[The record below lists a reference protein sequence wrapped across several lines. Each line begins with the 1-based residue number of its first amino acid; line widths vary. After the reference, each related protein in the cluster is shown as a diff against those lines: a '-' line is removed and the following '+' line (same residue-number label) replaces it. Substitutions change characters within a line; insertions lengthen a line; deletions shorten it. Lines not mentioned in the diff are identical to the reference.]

1 MEPSDT
7 KSAKTARLPPEEFG
21 QTPTR
26 ETLALE
32 KLITDAGTQVRSEI
46 SEYIVAEYVDAL
58 GEGARFPPV
67 VVFRGKDADVLAD
80 GFHRVQAYQQA
91 GRSEIEA
98 DVYQG
103 DRDDALWFA
112 LGGNR
117 AHGQRLSGDD
127 KQRAIEIAYR
137 TWPDIS
143 QRRIAAQVGCNQGYV
158 GRVRAQLNT
167 RVQLPDRVVGSDGR
181 ERPATRPSK
190 NRQPARQEDDAAHG
204 AQNQRPNR
212 GSDSPEAAD
221 AQTKAA
227 SPNKTADT
235 RPKRPGQASVEP
247 ASDGTTESDPAG
259 AGGPASRTGVTAWQS
274 AQDRSNR
281 IVSVVADDAK
291 NLTAQEDLIDFK
303 ALDHAQLPK
312 WIEELEEGRSRLGRF
327 ILRLRKEVQDGVP
340 PAPIPD

>member
-7 KSAKTARLPPEEFG
+7 KSAKTARLPPEESG

-26 ETLALE
+26 KTLALE
-32 KLITDAGTQVRSEI
+32 KLVTDAGTQVRAEI

-67 VVFRGKDADVLAD
+67 VVFRSKGADVLAD
-80 GFHRVQAYQQA
+80 GFHRVQAYQEA

-98 DVYQG
+98 DIYQG

-127 KQRAIEIAYR
+127 KRRAIEIAYKA
-137 TWPDIS
+137 WPDVS
-143 QRRIAAQVGCNQGYV
+143 QVRIATQVGCTHQYV
-158 GRVRAQLNT
+158 GKVREQLAT
-167 RVQLPDRVVGSDGR
+167 SCKLPERVVGKDGR

-190 NRQPARQEDDAAHG
+190 NRKPARHEDDATNAT
-204 AQNQRPNR
+204 QNQRPNK

-221 AQTKAA
+221 AQTKAT
-227 SPNKTADT
+227 SPNKAADT

-291 NLTAQEDLIDFK
+291 NLTAQGDLIDFK

-312 WIEELEEGRSRLGRF
+312 WIEELEEGRSLLGRF
-327 ILRLRKEVQDGVP
+327 IRRLRKEVQDGVP